1 VFVCN
6 VGSEPATNWKLFASF
21 PLPRS
26 VPVSERVGVEPSE
39 VVTVIFPTVTLFEP
53 FGANDTL
60 DKDNPVIVACEEG
73 VIEIVR
79 FF

>member
-1 VFVCN
+1 MVCN
-6 VGSEPATNWKLFASF
+6 VGGEPATNWKLFASF
-21 PLPRS
+21 PLPPS

-53 FGANDTL
+53 FGVNDIL
-60 DKDNPVIVACEEG
+60 DKDKPVMVACEEG
-73 VIEIVR
+73 VIEITR